1 MARQTAAYVY
11 GSAARNLEARPLP
24 RREEEIRR
32 RRQVQPAPKSKKKID
47 KVAVLLTCITF
58 LAVMFVGI
66 SYIHL
71 QFEST
76 YLSKSVVNLQSEV
89 VNMEK
94 ENAAA
99 KMELD
104 NSMNLTHIYEKATKE
119 LGMKQA
125 REDQIFTYVS
135 RKSTQVRQH
144 GTIPTE

>member
-32 RRQVQPAPKSKKKID
+32 KKRAQPRPQPKKKLD

-58 LAVMFVGI
+58 LAVMVVGI

-76 YLSKSVVNLQSEV
+76 YLSKNVVNLQSEV
-89 VNMEK
+89 VDMEK

-99 KMELD
+99 MLELD
-104 NSMNLTHIYEKATKE
+104 NSMSLTQIYEKATKE
-119 LGMKQA
+119 L
-125 REDQIFTYVS
+125 V
-135 RKSTQVRQH
+135 
-144 GTIPTE
+144 

>member
-32 RRQVQPAPKSKKKID
+32 KKRAQPRPQPKKKLD

-58 LAVMFVGI
+58 LAVMVVGI

-76 YLSKSVVNLQSEV
+76 YLSKNVVNLQSEV
-89 VNMEK
+89 VDMEK

-99 KMELD
+99 MLELD
-104 NSMNLTHIYEKATKE
+104 NSMSLTQIYEKATKE

-125 REDQIFTYVS
+125 REDQICTYTS

-144 GTIPTE
+144 GTVPEK

>member
-1 MARQTAAYVY
+1 MF
-11 GSAARNLEARPLP
+11 NIP
-24 RREEEIRR
+24 
-32 RRQVQPAPKSKKKID
+32 KKKID
-47 KVAVLLTCITF
+47 KVAVLLTCVTF

-104 NSMNLTHIYEKATKE
+104 NSMNLTQIYEKATKE
-119 LGMKQA
+119 LGMKQV

>member
-11 GSAARNLEARPLP
+11 GSEARNLEARPLP

-32 RRQVQPAPKSKKKID
+32 KKRVQPRPQPKKKLD
-47 KVAVLLTCITF
+47 KVAVLLTCLTF
-58 LAVMFVGI
+58 LAVMAVGI

-76 YLSKSVVNLQSEV
+76 YLSKNVVNLQSEV

-99 KMELD
+99 MLELD
-104 NSMNLTHIYEKATKE
+104 NSMSLSQIYEKATKE

-125 REDQIFTYVS
+125 REDQICTYTS

-144 GTIPTE
+144 GTIPEK